1 MKHILLSLAIALTPL
16 TLSADVVFKKH
27 KNVDREIVV
36 TLIEKSNFD
45 NEVIEKIVE
54 TERNRFAVY
63 FSVFSGNAVDND
75 IELRTL
81 THGRTNMT
89 GTIKPD
95 VVLSNLVYNV
105 KPCTDKALSV
115 INAVC
120 VKYQANVEI
129 AINSDAFMDEG
140 EVHSFNGRLSKA
152 SRLLLKRDG

>member
-1 MKHILLSLAIALTPL
+1 MKHIFLSLAIALTPL
-16 TLSADVVFKKH
+16 SLSADVVFKKN

-36 TLIEKSNFD
+36 TLVEKSNFD

-54 TERNRFAVY
+54 TERNRFAVH
-63 FSVFSGNAVDND
+63 FSAFSGSEVDND

-81 THGRTNMT
+81 RHGRTNMT
-89 GTIKPD
+89 GIIKPD

-105 KPCTDKALSV
+105 KPCTDKTLSV
-115 INAVC
+115 INSVC